1 MTVVTETTT
10 VTTDI
15 DKDDAKQFLDCAFEL
30 KYKDG
35 EALKM
40 LVEIYLKDGFNP
52 HEIQSI
58 VSDTIKDHENQ

>member
-1 MTVVTETTT
+1 MTVVTETTS

-15 DKDDAKQFLDCAFEL
+15 DKDDASKFLECAFEL

-40 LVEIYLKDGFNP
+40 LVEIYLKDGWDAA
-52 HEIQSI
+52 EIQTI
-58 VSDTIKDHENQ
+58 ITNTIKDHENQ